1 MPTAISDKTEP
12 VELPFTGRGKELAR
26 LKQLHAQRRHIL
38 ILGPA
43 GVGKSALIERIRAP
57 FGLCI
62 CPNSER
68 LSEICEALE
77 REFQQEP
84 GGLHLVRRKNRL
96 LEKLKGTN
104 RTVVFDGVVW
114 TTPKLAGFIEN
125 VSTRAPV
132 WICTRSEHPW
142 DIGRVWPLLARFER
156 VEIKPFHPAETRA
169 LIASAVARGIVPP
182 RTADAADRLHHLGAG
197 NPRMLCDLLNQ
208 LAGGRYDPRKKFDR
222 RLLDLDRRIQ
232 QLSAPVV

>member
-1 MPTAISDKTEP
+1 MPTAFSYRTGP
-12 VELPFTGRGKELAR
+12 VEIPFTGRGKELSR
-26 LKQLHAQRRHIL
+26 LKQLHAQRRHVL

-43 GVGKSALIERIRAP
+43 GVGKSALIRQSRELP
-57 FGLCI
+57 GLCV

-77 REFQQEP
+77 REFQLEP
-84 GGLHLVRRKNRL
+84 GGLHLLRRKNRL
-96 LEKLKGTN
+96 LDKLKGTH

-125 VSTRAPV
+125 VSTRVPV
-132 WICTRSEHPW
+132 WICARSEHPW
-142 DIGRVWPLLARFER
+142 DIGHIWPLLARFEKI
-156 VEIKPFHPAETRA
+156 EIKPFHPAETRA
-169 LIASAVARGIVPP
+169 LIASAVALGIVPL
-182 RTADAADRLHHLGAG
+182 RTADAVDRLHRLGAG
-197 NPRMLCDLLNQ
+197 NPRVLCDLLNQ
-208 LAGGRYDPRKKFDR
+208 LAGGRYDPRKKFDL